1 MGQGWLTRHQSAAM
15 TALRPVQWRGPG
27 GAGTGGTETGGTD
40 AARSAAQA
48 AAAARPLRLPQYSG
62 GRLKMTT
69 RLTILPS
76 RTLK

>member
-1 MGQGWLTRHQSAAM
+1 M
-15 TALRPVQWRGPG
+15 TGSVRRRD
-27 GAGTGGTETGGTD
+27 GGTETGGP
-40 AARSAAQA
+40 AGPFRAEAP
-48 AAAARPLRLPQYSG
+48 AAARPLRLPQYSG